1 MGSRFHVSLLV
12 ISIPILL
19 VAAQTNQDFV
29 ALKSLKD
36 VWDNTPPN
44 WIGSDPCGS
53 GWEGVRCTNF
63 RVTAI
68 TLASMGLTGT
78 LSGDIG
84 SLSELRT
91 LDLSYNTGLTGPIPA
106 SIGNLKKLTN
116 LILVGSGFSSPIPGT
131 IGSLQQLVILS
142 LNSNSFSGPI
152 PPQLGNLSNLYWLD
166 LADNK
171 LSGAIPVSDATTPGL
186 DMLTKAKHF
195 HFGKNQLS
203 GEIPSQL
210 FSSKMTLIHVLFENN
225 SLSGSIPSTLGLVQ
239 TLEVLRLDR
248 NSLTGPV
255 PSTLNNLVNVNE
267 LFLSNNQLTGSLPNL
282 TGMSVL
288 NYVDMS
294 NNTFD
299 ESDFPPWFSALQSL
313 TTLVMEN
320 TGLQGQIPVSFFTL
334 PQLQTLLLR
343 NNQLTGT
350 LDVGSSYSDQLQLI
364 DLQNNIIVD
373 FKQKKGFKIKL
384 ILAGNPICQ
393 EIEGTSPYCG
403 LQETNSTYPTPESN
417 CIPATCIGYQLSSPN
432 CRCAYAYVGTLYF
445 RAPSFSD
452 LGNSTIYTSLTDS
465 LMEFFH
471 SHLLPVDSVSL
482 SNPTRNTDNYFVL
495 RLEVFPPAGQDAFNR
510 TGISGIGFVLSNQ
523 TFKPP
528 HKFGPFSFIGGPYPN
543 FEGSTGTHKSSSTAI
558 IIGSAVGGSVLV
570 LLALL
575 AGIYAFRQKR
585 RAETADKQNNPF
597 ASWDPNKN
605 SGDVPQLRGAKP
617 FSFEEL
623 KKYTNNFSETND
635 IGTGGYGK
643 VYRGILPNGQ
653 LVAVKRAQ
661 TGSLQGGP
669 EFKTEIELLSRVHH
683 KNVVS
688 LVGFC
693 FEHGEQMLVYEY
705 IPNGTLKE
713 SLSGKSGIKLDWM
726 RRLRIALGT
735 ARGLQYLH
743 ELANP
748 PIIHRDI
755 KSNNILLDDRLNAKV
770 ADFGLSKLLGD
781 PEKGHVTTQVKG
793 TMGYMDP
800 EYYMTQQ
807 LTEKSDV
814 YSYGVVMLELV
825 TARQPIDKGKYI
837 VREVRQK
844 MDRTKVGYNLQEII
858 DPAILGITLGGLEK
872 FVDLALRCVEEA
884 GAERP
889 TMGEVV
895 KEIESIMQIAGLNP
909 NADSASTSASYE
921 GAIKGFDHPYS
932 DESLFVYSGAFL
944 PAKVEP
950 Q

>member
-19 VAAQTNQDFV
+19 VAAQKNQDFV
-29 ALKSLKD
+29 ALNSLKD
-36 VWDNTPPN
+36 AWDNTQPN

-68 TLASMGLTGT
+68 TLTSIGLTGM
-78 LSGDIG
+78 LSGDIE
-84 SLSELRT
+84 SLSELQT
-91 LDLSYNTGLTGPIPA
+91 LKNLTISFYLRDLSYNKGLTGPIPA

-116 LILVGSGFSSPIPGT
+116 LILIGSGFSGPIPRT
-131 IGSLQQLVILS
+131 IGSLEQLVMLS

-152 PPQLGNLSNLYWLD
+152 PAQLGNLSNLYWLD

-186 DMLTKAKHF
+186 DMLTNAKH
-195 HFGKNQLS
+195 L
-203 GEIPSQL
+203 
-210 FSSKMTLIHVLFENN
+210 LFENN
-225 SLSGSIPSTLGLVQ
+225 NLSGSIPSTLGLVQ

-255 PSTLNNLVNVNE
+255 PSNLNNLVNVTQ

-288 NYVDMS
+288 NYMDMS
-294 NNTFD
+294 NNMFD

-334 PQLQTLLLR
+334 PQLQTLVLR
-343 NNQLTGT
+343 NNQLNGT
-350 LDVGSSYSDQLQLI
+350 LDVGSSYSGQLTLI
-364 DLQNNIIVD
+364 DLQNNSIVG
-373 FKQKKGFKIKL
+373 FTQRSGFKIKQL
-384 ILAGNPICQ
+384 ILAGNPFCQ

-403 LQETNSTYPTPESN
+403 LQEINSTYPTPEN
-417 CIPATCIGYQLSSPN
+417 HCIPATCNAHQLSSPN
-432 CRCAYAYVGTLYF
+432 CRCAHAYVGTLYF
-445 RAPSFSD
+445 RALSFSD
-452 LGNSTIYTSLTDS
+452 LGNPTIYTSLADS
-465 LMEFFH
+465 LMKFFN
-471 SHLLPVDSVSL
+471 SDLLPVDSVSL
-482 SNPTRNTDNYFVL
+482 SNPTINTDNYFVL
-495 RLEVFPPAGQDAFNR
+495 RLEVFPPVGQDAFNR
-510 TGISGIGFVLSNQ
+510 TGIGFVLSSQ

-528 HKFGPFSFIGGPYPN
+528 HEFGPFFFNGDPY

-605 SGDVPQLRGAKP
+605 SGDVPQLRGARS

-653 LVAVKRAQ
+653 LVAVKQAQ
-661 TGSLQGGP
+661 TGSLQGGH

-693 FEHGEQMLVYEY
+693 FEQGEQMLVYEY

-735 ARGLQYLH
+735 AKGLQYLH

-781 PEKGHVTTQVKG
+781 PERGHVTTQVKG

-872 FVDLALRCVEEA
+872 FVDLALRCVEEV

-921 GAIKGFDHPYS
+921 GANKGYNHPYT

>member
-1 MGSRFHVSLLV
+1 MRENFGRGATLECIAAVHLLNAFNEDVGTIKKLFSRVYKVINKEQEVVLYGSFLEKNGFKISCLSAGYFHSSFTCSSTVKSRLNGMESLCFLFEECHLMLE
-12 ISIPILL
+12 IH
-19 VAAQTNQDFV
+19 FV
-29 ALKSLKD
+29 YDVVFALNSLKY
-36 VWDNTPPN
+36 VLDNTPPN

-63 RVTAI
+63 RVTTI
-68 TLASMGLTGT
+68 TLTSMGLTGM
-78 LSGDIG
+78 LPGDIE
-84 SLSELRT
+84 SLSELQT
-91 LDLSYNTGLTGPIPA
+91 LKNLTISFYLRDLSYNKGLTGPIPA

-116 LILVGSGFSSPIPGT
+116 LILIGSGFSGPIPGT
-131 IGSLQQLVILS
+131 IGSLQQLVMLS
-142 LNSNSFSGPI
+142 LNSNGFSGPI

-186 DMLTKAKHF
+186 DMLTNAKHF

-210 FSSKMTLIHVLFENN
+210 FSSKMTLKHVLFENN

-255 PSTLNNLVNVNE
+255 PSNLNSLVNVNE

-288 NYVDMS
+288 NYMDMS

-299 ESDFPPWFSALQSL
+299 ESDFPTWFSTLQSL
-313 TTLVMEN
+313 TTLVMES

-334 PQLQTLLLR
+334 PQLQTLVLR
-343 NNQLTGT
+343 NNQLNGT
-350 LDVGSSYSDQLQLI
+350 LDVGSSYSDQLKLI
-364 DLQNNIIVD
+364 DLQNNFIVD
-373 FKQKKGFKIKL
+373 FTQRPGFKIKL
-384 ILAGNPICQ
+384 ILAGNPFCQ
-393 EIEGTSPYCG
+393 ETEGTSPYCG
-403 LQETNSTYPTPESN
+403 LQETNSTYSSLEN
-417 CIPATCIGYQLSSPN
+417 HCIPATCIAHQLSSPN
-432 CRCAYAYVGTLYF
+432 CRCAHAYVGTLYF

-452 LGNSTIYTSLTDS
+452 LGNPTIYTSLADS
-465 LMEFFH
+465 LMKFFN

-482 SNPTRNTDNYFVL
+482 SNPTMNTDKYFVL

-510 TGISGIGFVLSNQ
+510 TGILGIGFMLSNQ

-528 HKFGPFSFIGGPYPN
+528 PKFGPFYFDGGPYPY
-543 FEGSTGTHKSSSTAI
+543 FEGTHKSSSTAI

-575 AGIYAFRQKR
+575 AGIYVFRQKR
-585 RAETADKQNNPF
+585 KAETADKQNNPF

-605 SGDVPQLRGAKP
+605 SGDVPQLRGARS
-617 FSFEEL
+617 FSFAEL

-661 TGSLQGGP
+661 SRSMQGGH

-693 FEHGEQMLVYEY
+693 FEQGEQMLVYEY

-793 TMGYMDP
+793 TMVSNFPHNPDLKN
-800 EYYMTQQ
+800 QQ
-807 LTEKSDV
+807 
-814 YSYGVVMLELV
+814 
-825 TARQPIDKGKYI
+825 
-837 VREVRQK
+837 
-844 MDRTKVGYNLQEII
+844 
-858 DPAILGITLGGLEK
+858 
-872 FVDLALRCVEEA
+872 
-884 GAERP
+884 
-889 TMGEVV
+889 
-895 KEIESIMQIAGLNP
+895 
-909 NADSASTSASYE
+909 
-921 GAIKGFDHPYS
+921 
-932 DESLFVYSGAFL
+932 
-944 PAKVEP
+944 
-950 Q
+950 

>member
-1 MGSRFHVSLLV
+1 MLEIH
-12 ISIPILL
+12 
-19 VAAQTNQDFV
+19 FV
-29 ALKSLKD
+29 YDVVFALNSLKY
-36 VWDNTPPN
+36 VLDNTPPN

-63 RVTAI
+63 RVTTI
-68 TLASMGLTGT
+68 TLTSMGLTGM
-78 LSGDIG
+78 LPGDIE
-84 SLSELRT
+84 SLSELQT
-91 LDLSYNTGLTGPIPA
+91 LKNLTISFYLRDLSYNKGLTGPIPA

-116 LILVGSGFSSPIPGT
+116 LILIGSGFSGPIPGT
-131 IGSLQQLVILS
+131 IGSLQQLVMLS
-142 LNSNSFSGPI
+142 LNSNGFSGPI

-186 DMLTKAKHF
+186 DMLTNAKH
-195 HFGKNQLS
+195 L
-203 GEIPSQL
+203 
-210 FSSKMTLIHVLFENN
+210 LFENN

-255 PSTLNNLVNVNE
+255 PSNLNSLVNVNE

-288 NYVDMS
+288 NYMDMS

-299 ESDFPPWFSALQSL
+299 ESDFPTWFSTLQSL
-313 TTLVMEN
+313 TTLVMES

-334 PQLQTLLLR
+334 PQLQTLVLR
-343 NNQLTGT
+343 NNQLNGT
-350 LDVGSSYSDQLQLI
+350 LDVGSSYSDQLKLI
-364 DLQNNIIVD
+364 DLQNNFIVD
-373 FKQKKGFKIKL
+373 FTQRPGFKIKL
-384 ILAGNPICQ
+384 ILAGNPFCQ
-393 EIEGTSPYCG
+393 ETEGTSPYCG
-403 LQETNSTYPTPESN
+403 LQETNSTYSSLEN
-417 CIPATCIGYQLSSPN
+417 HCIPATCIAHQLSSPN
-432 CRCAYAYVGTLYF
+432 CRCAHAYV
-445 RAPSFSD
+445 
-452 LGNSTIYTSLTDS
+452 
-465 LMEFFH
+465 
-471 SHLLPVDSVSL
+471 
-482 SNPTRNTDNYFVL
+482 
-495 RLEVFPPAGQDAFNR
+495 
-510 TGISGIGFVLSNQ
+510 
-523 TFKPP
+523 
-528 HKFGPFSFIGGPYPN
+528 
-543 FEGSTGTHKSSSTAI
+543 GTHKSSSTAI

-575 AGIYAFRQKR
+575 AGIYVFRQKR
-585 RAETADKQNNPF
+585 KAETADKQNNPF

-605 SGDVPQLRGAKP
+605 SGDVPQLRGARS
-617 FSFEEL
+617 FSFAEL

-661 TGSLQGGP
+661 SRSMQGGH

-693 FEHGEQMLVYEY
+693 FEQGEQMLVYEY

-713 SLSGKSGIKLDWM
+713 SLSGTLGLFGKSGIKLDWM

-884 GAERP
+884 GVERP

-921 GAIKGFDHPYS
+921 GANKGYDHPYT

>member
-1 MGSRFHVSLLV
+1 MESLCFLFEECHLMLEIHFV
-12 ISIPILL
+12 YD
-19 VAAQTNQDFV
+19 VVV
-29 ALKSLKD
+29 ALNTLND
-36 VWDNTPPN
+36 AWDNTPPN
-44 WIGSDPCGS
+44 WIGSSDPCGS
-53 GWEGVRCTNF
+53 GWEGVRCTNL

-68 TLASMGLTGT
+68 TLASMGLTGK
-78 LSGDIG
+78 LSDGDIEL
-84 SLSELRT
+84 LSELQT
-91 LDLSYNTGLTGPIPA
+91 LDLSYNKGLTGPIPP

-116 LILVGSGFSSPIPGT
+116 
-131 IGSLQQLVILS
+131 LS

-152 PPQLGNLSNLYWLD
+152 PPELGNLSNLYWLD

-171 LSGAIPVSDATTPGL
+171 LSGAIPVSDVTKPGL
-186 DMLTKAKHF
+186 DMLTNAKHF

-210 FSSKMTLIHVLFENN
+210 FSSKMTLKHVLFEDN
-225 SLSGSIPSTLGLVQ
+225 SLNGSIPSTLGVLVQ

-255 PSTLNNLVNVNE
+255 PSELNNLVNVQE
-267 LFLSNNQLTGSLPNL
+267 LFLSNNRLTGPLPNL

-288 NYVDMS
+288 NSMDMS

-299 ESDFPPWFSALQSL
+299 ASDFPPWFSALQSL

-320 TGLQGQIPVSFFTL
+320 TGLKGQIPVSFFTL
-334 PQLQTLLLR
+334 PQLQTLVLR
-343 NNQLTGT
+343 NNQLNGT

-364 DLQNNIIVD
+364 DLRNNFIVD
-373 FKQKKGFKIKL
+373 FTPSPGFKIKL
-384 ILAGNPICQ
+384 IKLAGNPICQ
-393 EIEGTSPYCG
+393 ETEGTSTYCR
-403 LQETNSTYPTPESN
+403 LQDTNYTYSTPEN
-417 CIPATCIGYQLSSPN
+417 HCNPATCIADKLSSPN

-452 LGNSTIYTSLTDS
+452 LGNSTIYTSLAAF
-465 LMEFFH
+465 LMKFFN

-482 SNPTRNTDNYFVL
+482 SNPTRNADNYFVL

-510 TGISGIGFVLSNQ
+510 TEISGIGFVLSNQ

-528 HKFGPFSFIGGPYPN
+528 HEFGPFYFIGDPYPK
-543 FEGSTGTHKSSSTAI
+543 FEEGSTGTHKSSSTAI

-605 SGDVPQLRGAKP
+605 SGDVPQLRGAKS

-661 TGSLQGGP
+661 AKSMQGGH

-693 FEHGEQMLVYEY
+693 FEQGEQMLVYEY

-726 RRLRIALGT
+726 RRLRMALGT

-755 KSNNILLDDRLNAKV
+755 KSNNILLDDHLNAKV

-844 MDRTKVGYNLQEII
+844 MDKTKVGYNLQEII

-921 GAIKGFDHPYS
+921 GAIKGYDHPYT

>member
-1 MGSRFHVSLLV
+1 MASRFHVSLLV

-19 VAAQTNQDFV
+19 VAAQKNHDFA
-29 ALKSLKD
+29 ALNSLKD
-36 VWDNTPPN
+36 AWDNTPPN

-53 GWEGVRCTNF
+53 SWEGVRCTNF

-68 TLASMGLTGT
+68 TLASMGLTGM
-78 LSGDIG
+78 LSAGDIE
-84 SLSELRT
+84 SFSELQT
-91 LDLSYNTGLTGPIPA
+91 LKNLTISFYLRDLSYNKGLTGPIPA

-116 LILVGSGFSSPIPGT
+116 LILVGSGFSGPIPGT

-186 DMLTKAKHF
+186 DMLTNAKHF

-210 FSSKMTLIHVLFENN
+210 FSSKMTLKHVLFENN
-225 SLSGSIPSTLGLVQ
+225 SLSGNIPSTLGHVK

-248 NSLTGPV
+248 NSLIGPV
-255 PSTLNNLVNVNE
+255 PSNLNNLVNVNE
-267 LFLSNNQLTGSLPNL
+267 LFLSNNQLTGPLPNL

-288 NYVDMS
+288 NYMDMS
-294 NNTFD
+294 NNMFD
-299 ESDFPPWFSALQSL
+299 ESDFPPWFSVLQSL

-334 PQLQTLLLR
+334 PQLQTLVLR
-343 NNQLTGT
+343 NNQLNGT
-350 LDVGSSYSDQLQLI
+350 LDVGSSYSDQLKLI
-364 DLQNNIIVD
+364 DLQNNFIVD
-373 FKQKKGFKIKL
+373 FTPRPGFKIKQL
-384 ILAGNPICQ
+384 ILAGNPFCQ
-393 EIEGTSPYCG
+393 ETGGTSPYCG
-403 LQETNSTYPTPESN
+403 LQETNSTYSIPEN
-417 CIPATCIGYQLSSPN
+417 
-432 CRCAYAYVGTLYF
+432 
-445 RAPSFSD
+445 
-452 LGNSTIYTSLTDS
+452 
-465 LMEFFH
+465 
-471 SHLLPVDSVSL
+471 
-482 SNPTRNTDNYFVL
+482 
-495 RLEVFPPAGQDAFNR
+495 
-510 TGISGIGFVLSNQ
+510 
-523 TFKPP
+523 
-528 HKFGPFSFIGGPYPN
+528 
-543 FEGSTGTHKSSSTAI
+543 KS
-558 IIGSAVGGSVLV
+558 
-570 LLALL
+570 
-575 AGIYAFRQKR
+575 
-585 RAETADKQNNPF
+585 
-597 ASWDPNKN
+597 SWDPNKN
-605 SGDVPQLRGAKP
+605 SGDVPQLRGARS

-661 TGSLQGGP
+661 TGSMQGGH

-693 FEHGEQMLVYEY
+693 FEQGEQMLVYEY

-726 RRLRIALGT
+726 RRLRIALGM

-755 KSNNILLDDRLNAKV
+755 KSTNILLDDHLNAKV

-781 PEKGHVTTQVKG
+781 PGKGHVSTQVKG

-884 GAERP
+884 GVERP

-921 GAIKGFDHPYS
+921 GANKGYDHPYT

>member
-1 MGSRFHVSLLV
+1 MLEIHFVYDV
-12 ISIPILL
+12 
-19 VAAQTNQDFV
+19 VAALN
-29 ALKSLKD
+29 SLKD
-36 VWDNTPPN
+36 VWNHTPPN

-68 TLASMGLTGT
+68 KNLTI
-78 LSGDIG
+78 SFY
-84 SLSELRT
+84 LR
-91 LDLSYNTGLTGPIPA
+91 DLSYNKGLTGPIPP

-116 LILVGSGFSSPIPGT
+116 LILIGSGFSGPIPGT
-131 IGSLQQLVILS
+131 IGSLQQLVMLS

-152 PPQLGNLSNLYWLD
+152 PAQLGNLSNLYWLD

-186 DMLTKAKHF
+186 DMLTNAKHF

-210 FSSKMTLIHVLFENN
+210 FSSEMTLKHVLFENN

-255 PSTLNNLVNVNE
+255 PSNLNNLVNVNE
-267 LFLSNNQLTGSLPNL
+267 LFLSNNQLTGPLPNL
-282 TGMSVL
+282 TSMSVL
-288 NYVDMS
+288 NYMDMS

-299 ESDFPPWFSALQSL
+299 ESDFPPWFSALQFL

-334 PQLQTLLLR
+334 PQLQTLVLR
-343 NNQLTGT
+343 NNQLNGT
-350 LDVGSSYSDQLQLI
+350 LDVGSSYSGQLTLI
-364 DLQNNIIVD
+364 DLQNNSIVG
-373 FKQKKGFKIKL
+373 FTQRSGFKIKQL
-384 ILAGNPICQ
+384 ILAGNPICPKT
-393 EIEGTSPYCG
+393 EGTSPYCSF
-403 LQETNSTYPTPESN
+403 QETNSTYSTPKN
-417 CIPATCIGYQLSSPN
+417 KCIPATCIAYQLSSPN
-432 CRCAYAYVGTLYF
+432 CRCAYAYVGTLYL

-452 LGNSTIYTSLTDS
+452 LGNLTIYTSLADS
-465 LMEFFH
+465 LMKFFR
-471 SHLLPVDSVSL
+471 SHDLLPVDSVSL
-482 SNPTRNTDNYFVL
+482 SNPTRNTDNYVVL
-495 RLEVFPPAGQDAFNR
+495 RLEVFPPAGQ
-510 TGISGIGFVLSNQ
+510 
-523 TFKPP
+523 
-528 HKFGPFSFIGGPYPN
+528 
-543 FEGSTGTHKSSSTAI
+543 
-558 IIGSAVGGSVLV
+558 
-570 LLALL
+570 
-575 AGIYAFRQKR
+575 
-585 RAETADKQNNPF
+585 

-605 SGDVPQLRGAKP
+605 SGDVPQLRGARS
-617 FSFEEL
+617 FSFAEL

-661 TGSLQGGP
+661 TGSLQGGH

-693 FEHGEQMLVYEY
+693 FEQGEQMLAYEY

-735 ARGLQYLH
+735 AKGLQYLH

-781 PEKGHVTTQVKG
+781 PERGHVTTQVKG
-793 TMGYMDP
+793 TMVSNFLHNPDLKN
-800 EYYMTQQ
+800 QQ
-807 LTEKSDV
+807 
-814 YSYGVVMLELV
+814 
-825 TARQPIDKGKYI
+825 
-837 VREVRQK
+837 
-844 MDRTKVGYNLQEII
+844 
-858 DPAILGITLGGLEK
+858 
-872 FVDLALRCVEEA
+872 
-884 GAERP
+884 
-889 TMGEVV
+889 
-895 KEIESIMQIAGLNP
+895 
-909 NADSASTSASYE
+909 
-921 GAIKGFDHPYS
+921 
-932 DESLFVYSGAFL
+932 
-944 PAKVEP
+944 
-950 Q
+950 